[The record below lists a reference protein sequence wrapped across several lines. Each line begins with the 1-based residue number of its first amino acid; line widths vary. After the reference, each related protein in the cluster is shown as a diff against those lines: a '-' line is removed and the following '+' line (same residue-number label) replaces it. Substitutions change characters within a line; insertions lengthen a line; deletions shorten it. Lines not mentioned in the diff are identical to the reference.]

1 MRLNS
6 KQEYI
11 AAIHRSLTSNESNDV
26 NRCTCGTTILFNVNT
41 KKKILAI
48 VANKKLVS
56 RRNLSIEE
64 CAMWKNLR
72 LLNS

>member
-26 NRCTCGTTILFNVNT
+26 NRCTGGTTILFNVNT

-56 RRNLSIEE
+56 RRNLSIKE